1 MDDMRRILSDLIEKA
16 IGDSFPGIENLP
28 GDEEIAGYLEVPP
41 EKEMGDYAFPCFKLS
56 KTLRKS
62 PPQIA
67 SALAAA
73 IDAPEVCQAR
83 TVGGYLNFYF
93 KRDQFAKKTV
103 EKILAADGRF
113 GTSQIGSGK
122 TVCIDYS
129 SINIAKR
136 FHIGHLST
144 TMLGHSLKRIYD
156 YLGYTTVGIN
166 HLGDWGTQFGKL
178 ISAYQHWGN
187 QTEVEQ
193 GGVEALTKLYVRF
206 HEEAEMQEKATG
218 SHALEDEGRAYF
230 KAIESGDPEAL
241 RLFNWFKELTLRD
254 CAKVYELLGVTFDS
268 YAGESFY
275 NDKMG
280 RVIDELTQKNLL
292 SVSDGASIVDLS
304 DADMPPCLILK
315 KDGAT
320 LYATRD
326 IAAAL
331 YRADTYHFDKCLY
344 VVAYQQ
350 DLHFRQ
356 WFKVVEKMGYPW
368 AKDLIHVAFGMIS
381 YEGQT
386 LSTRKGYVVYLEEL
400 LARAQEKA
408 LAVIEE
414 KSPGLPDKETVA
426 RQVGIG
432 AVIYADLQNN
442 RIKDIDFWWDRA
454 LNFDGETGP
463 YVQYTHARC
472 CSVLRKAQEQ
482 DAPLATPDYE
492 GLTDDFAQELLRIMS
507 RFPEVI
513 LDAADKNE
521 PSMVTRAMTDVAKA
535 YNKFYYEN
543 RILDAEPPI
552 REARIR
558 LTLAARDVLRTGMY
572 LIGME
577 APQRM

>member
-1 MDDMRRILSDLIEKA
+1 VEK
-16 IGDSFPGIENLP
+16 
-28 GDEEIAGYLEVPP
+28 V
-41 EKEMGDYAFPCFKLS
+41 
-56 KTLRKS
+56 
-62 PPQIA
+62 
-67 SALAAA
+67 LAAG
-73 IDAPEVCQAR
+73 D
-83 TVGGYLNFYF
+83 
-93 KRDQFAKKTV
+93 K
-103 EKILAADGRF
+103 F
-113 GTSQIGSGK
+113 GASDMGAGK

-144 TMLGHSLKRIYD
+144 TMLGHSLMRIYAH
-156 YLGYTTVGIN
+156 LGYTTVGIN

-178 ISAYQHWGN
+178 ISAYKRWGN
-187 QTEVEQ
+187 KEEVEQ
-193 GGVEALTKLYVRF
+193 GGVEALTRLYVKF
-206 HEEAEMQEKATG
+206 HEEAEAEEKATG

-230 KAIESGDPEAL
+230 KAIEDGQPEAL
-241 RLFNWFKELTLRD
+241 QLFNWFKDLTLRD
-254 CAKVYELLGVTFDS
+254 CARVYDLLGVTFDS

-280 RVIDELTQKNLL
+280 RVIDELKEKNLL
-292 SVSDGASIVDLS
+292 TLSDGASIVDLT

-356 WFKVVEKMGYPW
+356 WFKVIEKMGYPW

-386 LSTRKGYVVYLEEL
+386 LSTRKGYVVYLEDL

-408 LAVIEE
+408 LAIIEE
-414 KSPGLPDKETVA
+414 KSPNLPDKQAVA

-472 CSVLRKAQEQ
+472 CSVLRKAEEQ
-482 DAPLATPDYE
+482 SALAAEPDWA
-492 GLTDDFAQELLRIMS
+492 GLADDWAQELLRIIS
-507 RFPEVI
+507 RLPEAI
-513 LDAADKNE
+513 ADAADKNE
-521 PSMVTRAMTDVAKA
+521 PSMVTRGMTEVAKA

-543 RILDAEPPI
+543 RILDAEAGT
-552 REARIR
+552 REARLR
-558 LTLAARDVLRTGMY
+558 LTRATRDVLRLSMY

-577 APQRM
+577 APERM

>member
-1 MDDMRRILSDLIEKA
+1 MDDMKLTLAALVEA
-16 IGDSFPGIENLP
+16 AALAAFPGAEGLP
-28 GDEEIAGYLEVPP
+28 AAEEIAGFLEVPP

-56 KTLRKS
+56 KALRKG

-67 SALAAA
+67 ALLAQAV
-73 IDAPEVCQAR
+73 DAPEVCEAR
-83 TVGGYLNFYF
+83 PMGGYLNFYF
-93 KRDQFAKKTV
+93 HRSAFARQTL
-103 EKILAADGRF
+103 EKVLAAGGRY
-113 GTSQIGSGK
+113 GASDLGRGK

-178 ISAYQHWGN
+178 ISAYKRWGN
-187 QTEVEQ
+187 RREVEQ
-193 GGVEALTKLYVRF
+193 GGVEALTRLYVKF
-206 HEEAEMQEKATG
+206 HEEVEAEEKAAGT
-218 SHALEDEGRAYF
+218 HTLEDEGRAYF
-230 KAIESGDPEAL
+230 KAIEDGDAEAL

-280 RVIDELTQKNLL
+280 RVMDELTQKGLL
-292 SVSDGASIVDLS
+292 TVSEGASIVDLS
-304 DADMPPCLILK
+304 EADLPPCLILK

-368 AKDLIHVAFGMIS
+368 AKDLVHVAFGMIS

-386 LSTRKGYVVYLEEL
+386 LSTRKGYVVYLEDL

-408 LAVIEE
+408 LDIILE
-414 KSPGLPDKETVA
+414 KSPGLENKELVA

-472 CSVLRKAQEQ
+472 CSVLRKAGEQ
-482 DAPLATPDYE
+482 DAPAAEPDYE
-492 GLTDDFAQELLRIMS
+492 GLTDDWAQELLRLLS
-507 RFPEVI
+507 RFPEAVQS
-513 LDAADKNE
+513 AAEKYE
-521 PSMVTRAMTDVAKA
+521 PSMVTRALTDIAKA

-543 RILDAEPPI
+543 RILDAEPPV

-558 LTLAARDVLRTGMY
+558 LTQAVQGVLKTALY

-577 APQRM
+577 APERM

>member
-1 MDDMRRILSDLIEKA
+1 MKHTLSGLIAGAMKAKYPDME
-16 IGDSFPGIENLP
+16 GLP
-28 GDEEIAGYLEVPP
+28 AEGEIAGYLEVPP

-56 KTLRKS
+56 RALRAA
-62 PPQIA
+62 PPKIA
-67 SALAAA
+67 QALAEV
-73 IDAPEVCQAR
+73 IHAPDVCEAR
-83 TVGGYLNFYF
+83 AMGGYLNFYF
-93 KRDQFAKKTV
+93 KRDNFAAQTV
-103 EKILAADGRF
+103 EKILAAGGHYGASDMGK
-113 GTSQIGSGK
+113 GK
-122 TVCIDYS
+122 TICIDYS

-144 TMLGHSLKRIYD
+144 TMIGHSLKRIYD

-178 ISAYQHWGN
+178 ICAYKRWGN
-187 QTEVEQ
+187 RETVERE
-193 GGVEALTKLYVRF
+193 GVEALTELYVRF
-206 HEEAEMQEKATG
+206 HEEAEKEEKATG
-218 SHALEDEGRAYF
+218 GHTLEDEGRAWF
-230 KAIESGDPEAL
+230 KAIEDGNPEAMA
-241 RLFNWFKELTLRD
+241 LFNWFKDVTMKD
-254 CAKVYELLGVTFDS
+254 CARVYDLLGVTFDS
-268 YAGESFY
+268 YAGEAFY

-280 RVIDELTQKNLL
+280 RVIDELKAKNLL
-292 SVSDGASIVDLS
+292 TVSDGASIVDLS

-368 AKDLIHVAFGMIS
+368 AGDLVHVSFGMIS

-386 LSTRKGYVVYLEEL
+386 LSTRKGYVVYLDEL

-408 LAVIEE
+408 LAIIEE
-414 KSPGLPDKETVA
+414 KSPELENKAEVA

-472 CSVLRKAQEQ
+472 CSVLRKALQQ
-482 DAPLATPDYE
+482 AAPEAQPDYAA
-492 GLTDDFAQELLRIMS
+492 LSDDFAQDLLRLLS
-507 RFPEVI
+507 RFPEAV
-513 LDAADKNE
+513 LDAADKYE
-521 PSMVTRAMTDVAKA
+521 PSMVTRAVTDVAQA

-543 RILDAEPPI
+543 RILEPDAGV
-552 REARIR
+552 REARLR
-558 LTLAARDVLRTGMY
+558 LTRATRDVLRTGMY

-577 APQRM
+577 APERM